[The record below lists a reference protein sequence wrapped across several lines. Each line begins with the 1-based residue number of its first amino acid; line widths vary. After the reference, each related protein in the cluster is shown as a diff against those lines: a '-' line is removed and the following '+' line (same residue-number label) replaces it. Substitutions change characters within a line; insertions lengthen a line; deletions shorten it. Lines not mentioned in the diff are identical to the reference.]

1 MIEGLPLPPANATA
15 PHLSDP
21 PIGPRPRH
29 FVRLAHGI
37 NVRVARDPITTPALS
52 RLSQKST
59 PRRNSMW
66 LRDGRGMRPA
76 VAEPAAR
83 VGEIARRRLLCS
95 LGRGSKC

>member
-37 NVRVARDPITTPALS
+37 NVRVARDPITTPAPCLNC
-52 RLSQKST
+52 
-59 PRRNSMW
+59 RRKV
-66 LRDGRGMRPA
+66 L
-76 VAEPAAR
+76 
-83 VGEIARRRLLCS
+83 GEIACGKPARWTRNAACS
-95 LGRGSKC
+95 GRASGTGRGGSEGTAFVLAWAG

>member
-37 NVRVARDPITTPALS
+37 NVREARGPITTPAPCLDC
-52 RLSQKST
+52 
-59 PRRNSMW
+59 RRKV
-66 LRDGRGMRPA
+66 LL
-76 VAEPAAR
+76 
-83 VGEIARRRLLCS
+83 GEIACGCAMDQECGLQWQSPRH
-95 LGRGSKC
+95 G